1 MRFSTFHLIDF
12 QVFGLRSSV
21 FGLRSSVFGHAP
33 EHWRILLKLDLLG
46 TSYAV
51 VKHYYVYALDVV
63 AGYLVC
69 FEFVFRAFD
78 LFFEISGRFSV
89 NLLKTVSLAEDK
101 YFTPLNC
108 RRGMLWIS

>member
-63 AGYLVC
+63 TGYLVC

-78 LFFEISGRFSV
+78 LFFRDFRKIFS
-89 NLLKTVSLAEDK
+89 
-101 YFTPLNC
+101 
-108 RRGMLWIS
+108 